1 MMVADTLGRWTGE
14 PESSNGGRTAPV
26 WAHARPPLCAGSYGN
41 LARFTDLRRII
52 KVGDHSLVGAGGEVS
67 DFQQISE
74 YLGEL
79 V

>member
-1 MMVADTLGRWTGE
+1 MSYAASYPLGSR
-14 PESSNGGRTAPV
+14 PV
-26 WAHARPPLCAGSYGN
+26 LLLFAGSYGN

-52 KVGDHSLVGAGGEVS
+52 KVGDHSLVGAGGEIS